1 MELPVF
7 KSLQSTKINPFSNL
21 QDSKKYHAGNNCPAF
36 KQLFEAEIEH
46 KNSWFY
52 LLLAADRVGGGVI
65 ECYIYCLAVITSHI
79 HYQGYRLSISH
90 LYSACYYFFKV
101 KSERNFKFYWKMF
114 NFWGKNL
121 IGLKTNWL
129 LF

>member
-52 LLLAADRVGGGVI
+52 LLLVHK
-65 ECYIYCLAVITSHI
+65 YW
-79 HYQGYRLSISH
+79 
-90 LYSACYYFFKV
+90 YFCIRFL
-101 KSERNFKFYWKMF
+101 NC
-114 NFWGKNL
+114 
-121 IGLKTNWL
+121 
-129 LF
+129 